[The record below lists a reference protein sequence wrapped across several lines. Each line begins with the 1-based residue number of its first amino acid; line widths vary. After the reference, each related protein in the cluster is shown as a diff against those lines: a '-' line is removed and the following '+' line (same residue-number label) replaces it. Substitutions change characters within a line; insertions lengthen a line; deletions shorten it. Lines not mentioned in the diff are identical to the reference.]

1 MQDSYPEVPSGRFG
15 GSVVVVTGAG
25 SGLGRA
31 VAHRLAAEGAE
42 LALLDRDREAVEAV
56 AAELPRSV
64 PHVVDV
70 ADPAAVDAVF
80 AQVLAEHGAV
90 AGLVN
95 NAGVVGEQVPI
106 HRTSDAT
113 WAAVMRVNADGAFHV
128 LRAGLRAMV
137 ATGGGS
143 VVSMSS
149 SSGLSGKPNMAP
161 YSFSKAGVVGLTRSA
176 AVEYADRGIRVNAV
190 APTAVRTP
198 LVERHIRDAPDPE
211 AMERLV
217 ASQSPLPGI
226 ATPGDVAAVVAFLL
240 SADAAWIT
248 GLTVPVDGGYHA
260 T

>member
-1 MQDSYPEVPSGRFG
+1 MNGGGSFWPGRFH
-15 GSVVVVTGAG
+15 GSVVVVTGAA

-31 VAHRLAAEGAE
+31 AAQRLAAEGAE
-42 LALLDRDREAVEAV
+42 LALLDREAGALKDA
-56 AAELPRSV
+56 AAELTGATSYE
-64 PHVVDV
+64 VDV
-70 ADPAAVDAVF
+70 TDSAAVDAVF
-80 AQVLAEHGAV
+80 DLVVEQHGRV
-90 AGLVN
+90 DGLFN
-95 NAGVVGEQVPI
+95 NAGRAAEQVPI
-106 HRTSDAT
+106 HVTSDEA

-137 ATGGGS
+137 AAGGGA
-143 VVSMSS
+143 VVNMSS
-149 SSGLSGKPNMAP
+149 SSGLSGKRNMAP
-161 YSFSKAGVVGLTRSA
+161 YAFSKAGVVGLTRSA

-190 APTAVRTP
+190 APSAIRTP

-217 ASQSPLPGI
+217 TSQSPIPGMP
-226 ATPGDVAAVVAFLL
+226 TPADVAGVVAFLL